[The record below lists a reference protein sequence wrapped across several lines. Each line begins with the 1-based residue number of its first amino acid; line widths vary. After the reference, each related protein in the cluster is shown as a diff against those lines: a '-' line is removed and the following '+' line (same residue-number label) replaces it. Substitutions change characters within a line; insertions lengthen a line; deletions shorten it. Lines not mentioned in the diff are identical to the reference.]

1 MSIQSIINANTNQQ
15 RIGVNIL
22 MTKKSLDNIRE
33 TTAKTQT
40 SVDNIYRII
49 EGRIEE
55 RAQIVNRTNL
65 LRNRR
70 EELRVRSAKEAEIE
84 AGNLNPKKAIPGQ
97 KVMSNA
103 GGSFFDRILGFLGW
117 TTVGWITQNF
127 PVWKEMGEN
136 LIKRA
141 RILEILL

>member
-49 EGRIEE
+49 EGRIE
-55 RAQIVNRTNL
+55 
-65 LRNRR
+65 
-70 EELRVRSAKEAEIE
+70 
-84 AGNLNPKKAIPGQ
+84 
-97 KVMSNA
+97 
-103 GGSFFDRILGFLGW
+103 
-117 TTVGWITQNF
+117 
-127 PVWKEMGEN
+127 
-136 LIKRA
+136 
-141 RILEILL
+141 